1 MIDVHMLLK
10 KLRRVEDD
18 LENLKA
24 VSSQAELVSLSLEN
38 FSYSLLNLNKSRHKL
53 TILNGMLRFLMRCL
67 RMIGLAIQALF
78 ITSCMMNISRIIQ
91 HQKIANIICVARPS

>member
-24 VSSQAELVSLSLEN
+24 VSSQAELVSLTIEKISVQ
-38 FSYSLLNLNKSRHKL
+38 FAQSKL
-53 TILNGMLRFLMRCL
+53 
-67 RMIGLAIQALF
+67 
-78 ITSCMMNISRIIQ
+78 
-91 HQKIANIICVARPS
+91 V